1 MDIKDIKTPKNY
13 DKNGEKKTVWLNVG
27 CLKTTDAGKQFIEL
41 NMFPGQNFCVF
52 ERVEKVT
59 HEQPTSMES
68 SGQGL
73 PF

>member
-1 MDIKDIKTPKNY
+1 MLIQDIKTPKNY

-52 ERVEKVT
+52 TREEKS
-59 HEQPTSMES
+59 EAPQPQIES